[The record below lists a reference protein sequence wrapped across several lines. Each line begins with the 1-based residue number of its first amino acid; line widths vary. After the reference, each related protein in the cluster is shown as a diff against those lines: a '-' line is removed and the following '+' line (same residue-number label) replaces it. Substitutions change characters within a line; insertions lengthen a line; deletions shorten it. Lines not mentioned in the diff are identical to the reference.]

1 MAPEFKAVALA
12 ENWGSIPITTRR
24 LTTILISV
32 PGDLTSNS
40 SHFNEHQECKQSI
53 HSHKIKINKKL
64 WIESDMAVNAPNRQ
78 HPGGRGRQLS

>member
-24 LTTILISV
+24 LTTILIPV

-40 SHFNEHQECKQSI
+40 SHFNEHQDASKAFI
-53 HSHKIKINKKL
+53 HIK
-64 WIESDMAVNAPNRQ
+64 
-78 HPGGRGRQLS
+78 